1 MYVNMTYCLPYFVP
15 PCSLSPPL
23 PKAHLLGW
31 IGDAYGPF
39 IPSILLSTLSIRVV
53 LFDPNWVPTYCNQFT
68 VFLLTSWAA
77 WGTLS
82 LRVTPW
88 PLSFPLLIHQQNT
101 SASYSVYT
109 ENLTF
114 VSLCHYL
121 PGPGCDHWWWK
132 LSWQTPKHKAAF
144 PSTTVWMCPFHASVE
159 ILTPRWWL

>member
-77 WGTLS
+77 WGTLN

-88 PLSFPLLIHQQNT
+88 PLSLSISKTHLLHTQCTLKIWPLSACATISLVQGVITDDGNCHGKPLSTKLLSPPLQSECVPSMHLLKSLHQGDD
-101 SASYSVYT
+101 
-109 ENLTF
+109 F
-114 VSLCHYL
+114 
-121 PGPGCDHWWWK
+121 
-132 LSWQTPKHKAAF
+132 
-144 PSTTVWMCPFHASVE
+144 
-159 ILTPRWWL
+159 RR